1 MNLQD
6 IRIGKR
12 MALAFAVLLALL
24 VAVASVGMHELSAV
38 DSSIKTITHDRLVKV
53 QLAHQIENEVNRQ
66 SRALR
71 TAMLTSN
78 PSVADS
84 ELKKIEDSV
93 PKVADALARL
103 QETIKT
109 PQGKDALAKMIEAR
123 KIFKAQEAQI
133 IELIKSRQL
142 DKARESL
149 VENLLPLQTVYLA
162 SIGQLA
168 KTQTDAIDAFALE
181 AESNSA
187 TGQLLMWVLSAV
199 AVILAM
205 VIAWLITRSITQ
217 PLEKLQTLLTQ
228 VEKKSDFS
236 LRLKE
241 VSSDEIGQTGKAFN
255 QMLDAQQRAIDE
267 VKSVVTAL
275 SRGDF
280 SKRVSSD
287 LRGDLADMKDAVNQS
302 STRIQETMAAINGA
316 LASLEAGR
324 FDVRVLGETNNT
336 VTVEGDF
343 KLALE
348 QAQRSFDALK
358 IMMDDVGHVMSG
370 VAQGDLTQRV
380 QAQGQGALQT
390 LKTHLNTSLS
400 SLGSALK
407 TIGGNTQSLAVQANQ
422 TSQAMVQISNGA
434 QSQNLSI
441 EQVSMALKMAVNAIT
456 DVANNTES
464 ASRHSRNS
472 VDLVR
477 TGKEKMQLM
486 VEVVNNIA
494 DNSHRINK
502 ISEAIESIAYK
513 TNLLSLNAAIEAAR
527 AGEHGKG
534 FAVVADEVGKLAI
547 NSADSTQEITA
558 LVRQA
563 QIEAKRAVE
572 TVAAVSAELNHI
584 ESGALS
590 TDGMLQ
596 RISAAVEEQSSA
608 MQEIDA
614 NVQQITRVA
623 NASSAASEEL
633 TATASELAR
642 ISETNRVEVD
652 RFKI

>member
-12 MALAFAVLLALL
+12 MALAFAVLLGFL

-38 DSSIKTITHDRLVKV
+38 DSNIKTITHDRLVKV

-78 PSVADS
+78 ASVTES
-84 ELKKIEDSV
+84 ELKKIEDSA
-93 PKVADALARL
+93 PKVADAVARL

-109 PQGKDALAKMIEAR
+109 PQGKEAMAKMIEAR

-149 VENLLPLQTVYLA
+149 VDNLLPLQTVYLA
-162 SIGQLA
+162 SIEHLTQ
-168 KTQTDAIDAFALE
+168 TQTDAIDAFALE

-236 LRLKE
+236 LRLKV

-280 SKRVSSD
+280 SKRITSD

-302 STRIQETMAAINGA
+302 SARIQETMTAINGA

-324 FDVRVLGETNNT
+324 FEVRVLGESNNS

-358 IMMDDVGHVMSG
+358 IMMDDVGRVMSG
-370 VAQGDLTQRV
+370 VSQGDLTQRV

>member
-12 MALAFAVLLALL
+12 MALAFAVLLGLL

-109 PQGKDALAKMIEAR
+109 PQGIEALAKMIEAR

-162 SIGQLA
+162 SIGQLT

-324 FDVRVLGETNNT
+324 FDVRVLGESNNT

>member
-12 MALAFAVLLALL
+12 MALAFAVLLGLL

-38 DSSIKTITHDRLVKV
+38 DNSIKTITHDRLVKV

-78 PSVADS
+78 PSVTES
-84 ELKKIEDSV
+84 ELKKIEDSA
-93 PKVADALARL
+93 PKVADAVARL

-109 PQGKDALAKMIEAR
+109 PQGKEALAKLIEAR
-123 KIFKAQEAQI
+123 KNFKPQEAQI

-162 SIGQLA
+162 SIGQLTQ
-168 KTQTDAIDAFALE
+168 TQTDAIDAFTIE

-236 LRLKE
+236 LRLKG
-241 VSSDEIGQTGKAFN
+241 VGSDEIGQTGKAFN

-267 VKSVVTAL
+267 VKTVVTAL
-275 SRGDF
+275 SQGDF

-324 FDVRVLGETNNT
+324 FEVRVLGESNQT
-336 VTVEGDF
+336 VQGDF

-358 IMMDDVGHVMSG
+358 IMMDDVGRVMSG

>member
-12 MALAFAVLLALL
+12 MALAFAVLLGLL

-162 SIGQLA
+162 SIGQLT

-324 FDVRVLGETNNT
+324 FDVRVLGESNNT

>member
-1 MNLQD
+1 
-6 IRIGKR
+6 
-12 MALAFAVLLALL
+12 MALAFAVLLGLL

-109 PQGKDALAKMIEAR
+109 PQGKEALAKMIEAR

-162 SIGQLA
+162 SIGQLT

-324 FDVRVLGETNNT
+324 FDVRVLGESNNT

-358 IMMDDVGHVMSG
+358 IMMDDVGRVMSG

>member
-1 MNLQD
+1 
-6 IRIGKR
+6 
-12 MALAFAVLLALL
+12 LAFAVLLGLL

-109 PQGKDALAKMIEAR
+109 PQGKEALAKMIEAR

-162 SIGQLA
+162 SIGQLT

-324 FDVRVLGETNNT
+324 FDVRVLGESNNT

-358 IMMDDVGHVMSG
+358 IMMDDVGRVMSG

-400 SLGSALK
+400 SLGNALK

-563 QIEAKRAVE
+563 QIAAKRAVE

>member
-12 MALAFAVLLALL
+12 MALAFAVLLGLL

-109 PQGKDALAKMIEAR
+109 PQGKEALAKMIEAR

-162 SIGQLA
+162 SIGQLT

-324 FDVRVLGETNNT
+324 FDVRVLGESNNT

-358 IMMDDVGHVMSG
+358 IMMDDVGRVMSG

-563 QIEAKRAVE
+563 QIAAKRAVE

>member
-12 MALAFAVLLALL
+12 MALAFAVLLGLL

-38 DSSIKTITHDRLVKV
+38 DSNIKTITHDRLVKV

-109 PQGKDALAKMIEAR
+109 PQGKEALAKMIEAR

-162 SIGQLA
+162 SIGQLTQ
-168 KTQTDAIDAFALE
+168 TQTDAIDAFALE

-324 FDVRVLGETNNT
+324 FDVRLLGESNNT

-358 IMMDDVGHVMSG
+358 IMMDDVGRVMSG

>member
-12 MALAFAVLLALL
+12 MALAFAVLLGLL

-38 DSSIKTITHDRLVKV
+38 DSNIKTITHDRLVKV

-78 PSVADS
+78 ASVTES
-84 ELKKIEDSV
+84 ELKKIEDSA
-93 PKVADALARL
+93 PKVADAVARL

-109 PQGKDALAKMIEAR
+109 PQGKEAMAKMIEAR

-149 VENLLPLQTVYLA
+149 VDNLLPLQTVYLA
-162 SIGQLA
+162 SIEHLTQ
-168 KTQTDAIDAFALE
+168 TQTDAIDAFALE

-236 LRLKE
+236 LRLKV

-280 SKRVSSD
+280 SKRITSD

-302 STRIQETMAAINGA
+302 SARIQETMTAINGA

-324 FDVRVLGETNNT
+324 FEVRVLGESNNS

-358 IMMDDVGHVMSG
+358 IMMDDVGRVMSG
-370 VAQGDLTQRV
+370 VSQGDLTQRV

>member
-12 MALAFAVLLALL
+12 MALAFAVLLGLL

-38 DSSIKTITHDRLVKV
+38 DSNIKTITHDRLVKV

-109 PQGKDALAKMIEAR
+109 PQGKEALAKMIEAR

-162 SIGQLA
+162 SIGQLT

-324 FDVRVLGETNNT
+324 FDVRVLGESNNT
-336 VTVEGDF
+336 VNVEGDF

-358 IMMDDVGHVMSG
+358 IMMDDVGRVMSG

-400 SLGSALK
+400 SLGNALK

>member
-12 MALAFAVLLALL
+12 MALAFAVLLGLL

-109 PQGKDALAKMIEAR
+109 PQGKEALAKMIEAR

-324 FDVRVLGETNNT
+324 FDVRVLGESNNT

>member
-1 MNLQD
+1 
-6 IRIGKR
+6 
-12 MALAFAVLLALL
+12 
-24 VAVASVGMHELSAV
+24 
-38 DSSIKTITHDRLVKV
+38 
-53 QLAHQIENEVNRQ
+53 
-66 SRALR
+66 
-71 TAMLTSN
+71 
-78 PSVADS
+78 
-84 ELKKIEDSV
+84 
-93 PKVADALARL
+93 
-103 QETIKT
+103 
-109 PQGKDALAKMIEAR
+109 
-123 KIFKAQEAQI
+123 
-133 IELIKSRQL
+133 
-142 DKARESL
+142 
-149 VENLLPLQTVYLA
+149 
-162 SIGQLA
+162 
-168 KTQTDAIDAFALE
+168 
-181 AESNSA
+181 
-187 TGQLLMWVLSAV
+187 
-199 AVILAM
+199 
-205 VIAWLITRSITQ
+205 
-217 PLEKLQTLLTQ
+217 
-228 VEKKSDFS
+228 
-236 LRLKE
+236 
-241 VSSDEIGQTGKAFN
+241 
-255 QMLDAQQRAIDE
+255 
-267 VKSVVTAL
+267 
-275 SRGDF
+275 
-280 SKRVSSD
+280 
-287 LRGDLADMKDAVNQS
+287 
-302 STRIQETMAAINGA
+302 
-316 LASLEAGR
+316 
-324 FDVRVLGETNNT
+324 
-336 VTVEGDF
+336 
-343 KLALE
+343 
-348 QAQRSFDALK
+348 
-358 IMMDDVGHVMSG
+358 
-370 VAQGDLTQRV
+370 
-380 QAQGQGALQT
+380 
-390 LKTHLNTSLS
+390 
-400 SLGSALK
+400 
-407 TIGGNTQSLAVQANQ
+407 
-422 TSQAMVQISNGA
+422 MVQISNGA

-472 VDLVR
+472 VGLVR

>member
-12 MALAFAVLLALL
+12 MALAFAVLLGLL

-38 DSSIKTITHDRLVKV
+38 DSNIKTITHDRLVKV

-109 PQGKDALAKMIEAR
+109 PQGKEALAKMIEAR

-162 SIGQLA
+162 SIGQLTQ
-168 KTQTDAIDAFALE
+168 TQTDAIDAFALE

-324 FDVRVLGETNNT
+324 FDVRLLGESNNT

-358 IMMDDVGHVMSG
+358 IMMDDVGRVMSG

-400 SLGSALK
+400 SLGNALK

>member
-12 MALAFAVLLALL
+12 MALAFAVLLGLL

-162 SIGQLA
+162 SIGQLT

-324 FDVRVLGETNNT
+324 FDVRVLGESNNT

-358 IMMDDVGHVMSG
+358 IMMDDVGRVMSG

>member
-12 MALAFAVLLALL
+12 MALAFAVLLGLL

-109 PQGKDALAKMIEAR
+109 PQGKEALAKMIEAR

-162 SIGQLA
+162 SIGQLT

-324 FDVRVLGETNNT
+324 FDVRVLGESNNT

-358 IMMDDVGHVMSG
+358 IMMDDVGRVMSG

-441 EQVSMALKMAVNAIT
+441 EQV
-456 DVANNTES
+456 
-464 ASRHSRNS
+464 
-472 VDLVR
+472 
-477 TGKEKMQLM
+477 
-486 VEVVNNIA
+486 
-494 DNSHRINK
+494 
-502 ISEAIESIAYK
+502 
-513 TNLLSLNAAIEAAR
+513 
-527 AGEHGKG
+527 
-534 FAVVADEVGKLAI
+534 
-547 NSADSTQEITA
+547 
-558 LVRQA
+558 
-563 QIEAKRAVE
+563 
-572 TVAAVSAELNHI
+572 
-584 ESGALS
+584 
-590 TDGMLQ
+590 
-596 RISAAVEEQSSA
+596 
-608 MQEIDA
+608 
-614 NVQQITRVA
+614 
-623 NASSAASEEL
+623 
-633 TATASELAR
+633 
-642 ISETNRVEVD
+642 
-652 RFKI
+652 

>member
-12 MALAFAVLLALL
+12 MALAFAVLLGLL

-103 QETIKT
+103 QESIKT
-109 PQGKDALAKMIEAR
+109 PEGKEALAKMIEAR

-162 SIGQLA
+162 SIGQLT

-324 FDVRVLGETNNT
+324 FDVRVLGESNNT

-358 IMMDDVGHVMSG
+358 IMMDDVGRVMSG

>member
-12 MALAFAVLLALL
+12 MALAFAVLLGLL

-109 PQGKDALAKMIEAR
+109 PQGKEALAKMIEAR

-162 SIGQLA
+162 SIGQLT

-324 FDVRVLGETNNT
+324 FDVRVLGESNNT
-336 VTVEGDF
+336 ITVEGDF

-358 IMMDDVGHVMSG
+358 IMMDDVGRVMSG

>member
-12 MALAFAVLLALL
+12 MALAFAVLLGLL

-109 PQGKDALAKMIEAR
+109 PQGKEALAKMIEAR

-162 SIGQLA
+162 SIGQLT

-324 FDVRVLGETNNT
+324 FDVRVLGESNNT

-358 IMMDDVGHVMSG
+358 IMMDDVGRVMSG

-472 VDLVR
+472 VGLVR

>member
-12 MALAFAVLLALL
+12 MALAFAVLLGLL

-109 PQGKDALAKMIEAR
+109 PQGKEALAKMIEAR

-162 SIGQLA
+162 SIGQLT

-324 FDVRVLGETNNT
+324 FDVRVLGESNNT

>member
-12 MALAFAVLLALL
+12 MALAFAVLLGLL

-78 PSVADS
+78 PSVTEG
-84 ELKKIEDSV
+84 ELKKIEDSA
-93 PKVADALARL
+93 PKVADAVARL

-109 PQGKDALAKMIEAR
+109 PQGKEALAKMIEAR
-123 KIFKAQEAQI
+123 KNFKSQEAQI

-168 KTQTDAIDAFALE
+168 QTQTDAIDAFTLE
-181 AESNSA
+181 AESDSA

-236 LRLKE
+236 LRLKA
-241 VSSDEIGQTGKAFN
+241 VGSDEIGQTGKAFN

-275 SRGDF
+275 SQGDF

-324 FDVRVLGETNNT
+324 FEVRVLGESNPT
-336 VTVEGDF
+336 VQGDF

-358 IMMDDVGHVMSG
+358 IMMDDVGRVMSG

-380 QAQGQGALQT
+380 QA
-390 LKTHLNTSLS
+390 
-400 SLGSALK
+400 
-407 TIGGNTQSLAVQANQ
+407 
-422 TSQAMVQISNGA
+422 
-434 QSQNLSI
+434 
-441 EQVSMALKMAVNAIT
+441 
-456 DVANNTES
+456 
-464 ASRHSRNS
+464 
-472 VDLVR
+472 
-477 TGKEKMQLM
+477 
-486 VEVVNNIA
+486 
-494 DNSHRINK
+494 
-502 ISEAIESIAYK
+502 
-513 TNLLSLNAAIEAAR
+513 
-527 AGEHGKG
+527 
-534 FAVVADEVGKLAI
+534 
-547 NSADSTQEITA
+547 
-558 LVRQA
+558 
-563 QIEAKRAVE
+563 
-572 TVAAVSAELNHI
+572 
-584 ESGALS
+584 
-590 TDGMLQ
+590 
-596 RISAAVEEQSSA
+596 
-608 MQEIDA
+608 
-614 NVQQITRVA
+614 
-623 NASSAASEEL
+623 
-633 TATASELAR
+633 
-642 ISETNRVEVD
+642 
-652 RFKI
+652 

>member
-1 MNLQD
+1 
-6 IRIGKR
+6 
-12 MALAFAVLLALL
+12 
-24 VAVASVGMHELSAV
+24 
-38 DSSIKTITHDRLVKV
+38 
-53 QLAHQIENEVNRQ
+53 
-66 SRALR
+66 
-71 TAMLTSN
+71 
-78 PSVADS
+78 
-84 ELKKIEDSV
+84 
-93 PKVADALARL
+93 
-103 QETIKT
+103 
-109 PQGKDALAKMIEAR
+109 
-123 KIFKAQEAQI
+123 
-133 IELIKSRQL
+133 
-142 DKARESL
+142 
-149 VENLLPLQTVYLA
+149 
-162 SIGQLA
+162 
-168 KTQTDAIDAFALE
+168 
-181 AESNSA
+181 
-187 TGQLLMWVLSAV
+187 
-199 AVILAM
+199 
-205 VIAWLITRSITQ
+205 
-217 PLEKLQTLLTQ
+217 
-228 VEKKSDFS
+228 
-236 LRLKE
+236 
-241 VSSDEIGQTGKAFN
+241 
-255 QMLDAQQRAIDE
+255 
-267 VKSVVTAL
+267 
-275 SRGDF
+275 
-280 SKRVSSD
+280 
-287 LRGDLADMKDAVNQS
+287 
-302 STRIQETMAAINGA
+302 
-316 LASLEAGR
+316 
-324 FDVRVLGETNNT
+324 
-336 VTVEGDF
+336 
-343 KLALE
+343 
-348 QAQRSFDALK
+348 
-358 IMMDDVGHVMSG
+358 VMSG

-572 TVAAVSAELNHI
+572 TVASVSAELNHI

>member
-12 MALAFAVLLALL
+12 MALAFAVLLGLL

-109 PQGKDALAKMIEAR
+109 PQGKEALAKMIEAR

-162 SIGQLA
+162 SIGQLT

>member
-12 MALAFAVLLALL
+12 MALAFAVLLGLL

-109 PQGKDALAKMIEAR
+109 PQGKEALAKMIEAR

-162 SIGQLA
+162 SIGQLT

-324 FDVRVLGETNNT
+324 FDVRVLGESNNT

-358 IMMDDVGHVMSG
+358 IMMDDVGRVMSG

-400 SLGSALK
+400 SLGNALK

-563 QIEAKRAVE
+563 QIAAKRAVE

>member
-12 MALAFAVLLALL
+12 MALAFAVLLGLL

-109 PQGKDALAKMIEAR
+109 PQGIEALAKMIEAR

-162 SIGQLA
+162 SIGQLT

-324 FDVRVLGETNNT
+324 FDVRLLGESNNT
-336 VTVEGDF
+336 ITVEGDF

-358 IMMDDVGHVMSG
+358 IMMDDVGRVMSG